1 MIIGVSELQKKIS
14 IFKNLTETVHIIDKK
29 SKQILATVLPRKQIE
44 KENLTESLGGVLA
57 SYTSDKRYDN
67 MENMIADAYD
77 QEMMEKYGK

>member
-44 KENLTESLGGVLA
+44 KENLTESLGGALA
-57 SYTSDKRYDN
+57 SYAPDKRYDS
-67 MENMIADAYD
+67 MENMIVDAYD